1 MHSCGHVDFGFPA
14 HVSPQAALQRP
25 CCPFPWLCGAQGGDP
40 WLTEQLPLLQAARG
54 DLLLLSFG
62 LDRGPSPVPQQ
73 GRVVKLN
80 QEQAAF
86 PEGIPAAGTLLG
98 PLGSCQVLEFYLL
111 FCQGWH

>member
-1 MHSCGHVDFGFPA
+1 MLPLPLALWGSGRGSLA
-14 HVSPQAALQRP
+14 HRAAATAP
-25 CCPFPWLCGAQGGDP
+25 GSQGGFAAP
-40 WLTEQLPLLQAARG
+40 QLWVGQ
-54 DLLLLSFG
+54 S
-62 LDRGPSPVPQQ
+62 PSPVPQQ

-111 FCQGWH
+111 FRQGWH